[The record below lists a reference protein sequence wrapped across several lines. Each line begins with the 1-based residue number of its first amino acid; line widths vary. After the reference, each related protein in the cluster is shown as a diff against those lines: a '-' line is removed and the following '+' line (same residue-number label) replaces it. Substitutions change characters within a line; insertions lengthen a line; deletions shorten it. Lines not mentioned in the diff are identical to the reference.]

1 MTNIKKKCG
10 LILLSGFPNSGKSTL
25 LNAIIKKKISIV
37 SSKVQTT
44 KDEIK
49 GIVNYKNTQL
59 IFSDTPG
66 IVFSKKHQSKNL
78 ARSLTKNNDNID
90 LNIFIFDV
98 LKKITENQII
108 HLTKIFNFYKKNFLV
123 INKIDLVPRKNL
135 LEISEK
141 LNMFFNFKET
151 FMISAKKNKDVKYLI
166 KKISLHMPT
175 RSWVYEKS
183 IQTDKSIRFQVSEI
197 TREKIFQL
205 LNKELPYSV
214 QVETEIKDAGKLISI
229 HQKILTDKDSQKSI
243 IIGKSGK
250 KIKEIGI
257 RSRIDIEKL
266 LKKKIYLDLI
276 VLKKNN

>member
-1 MTNIKKKCG
+1 M
-10 LILLSGFPNSGKSTL
+10 SGFPNSGKSTL

-166 KKISLHMPT
+166 KKNSLHMPT

>member
-1 MTNIKKKCG
+1 
-10 LILLSGFPNSGKSTL
+10 
-25 LNAIIKKKISIV
+25 
-37 SSKVQTT
+37 
-44 KDEIK
+44 
-49 GIVNYKNTQL
+49 
-59 IFSDTPG
+59 
-66 IVFSKKHQSKNL
+66 
-78 ARSLTKNNDNID
+78 
-90 LNIFIFDV
+90 
-98 LKKITENQII
+98 
-108 HLTKIFNFYKKNFLV
+108 
-123 INKIDLVPRKNL
+123 
-135 LEISEK
+135 
-141 LNMFFNFKET
+141 
-151 FMISAKKNKDVKYLI
+151 
-166 KKISLHMPT
+166 MPT

>member
-1 MTNIKKKCG
+1 MA
-10 LILLSGFPNSGKSTL
+10 GFPNSGKSTL

-141 LNMFFNFKET
+141 LNMFFNFK
-151 FMISAKKNKDVKYLI
+151 
-166 KKISLHMPT
+166 
-175 RSWVYEKS
+175 
-183 IQTDKSIRFQVSEI
+183 
-197 TREKIFQL
+197 
-205 LNKELPYSV
+205 
-214 QVETEIKDAGKLISI
+214 
-229 HQKILTDKDSQKSI
+229 
-243 IIGKSGK
+243 
-250 KIKEIGI
+250 
-257 RSRIDIEKL
+257 
-266 LKKKIYLDLI
+266 
-276 VLKKNN
+276 